1 MDENPGISD
10 QYRTASP
17 WPVFVALGIPLSE
30 VGLLFGVFPI
40 AVGGLVLFCG
50 SAAGMAE
57 EAGYVERP
65 WGALGAL
72 AALCLALG
80 LAIAIVAGRP
90 IRGYATVAAGALL
103 LAGGVAGHLFVAGD
117 RAAV

>member
-17 WPVFVALGIPLSE
+17 WPVFVALGIPVSE
-30 VGLLFGVFPI
+30 VGLLFGLFPV

-65 WGALGAL
+65 WGALGVF
-72 AALCLALG
+72 AALCLVLG
-80 LAIAIVAGRP
+80 LAVTLVAGQP
-90 IRGYATVAAGALL
+90 VRGSATVAAGVLL
-103 LAGGVAGHLFVAGD
+103 LAGGVVGRLFVTEAQP
-117 RAAV
+117 AI